1 MNKAERKSLR
11 VAAELL
17 DRVVEILFELAGD
30 EDGDE
35 REAPR
40 RGRPRVIPTSAQEAE
55 VLKLRH
61 LNGQPGYKAIG
72 ERIKP
77 PLPWRAVKRILD
89 EHEFASRKDAKSS
102 RKSSPGKQGGAP

>member
-35 REAPR
+35 RKRLVADALGSYR
-40 RGRPRVIPTSAQEAE
+40 RPR
-55 VLKLRH
+55 K
-61 LNGQPGYKAIG
+61 
-72 ERIKP
+72 KP
-77 PLPWRAVKRILD
+77 KY
-89 EHEFASRKDAKSS
+89 
-102 RKSSPGKQGGAP
+102 